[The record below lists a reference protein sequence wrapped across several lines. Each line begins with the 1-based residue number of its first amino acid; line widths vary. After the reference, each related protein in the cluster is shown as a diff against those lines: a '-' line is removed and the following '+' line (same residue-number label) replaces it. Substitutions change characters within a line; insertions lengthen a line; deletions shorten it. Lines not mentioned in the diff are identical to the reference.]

1 MDAKNF
7 SLDQSTASAV
17 YSLLDAVDSESTADE
32 FDIGTHSK
40 THDFDKHL
48 KVAVREG
55 IDPSDSIS
63 ELEETTDTAAE
74 MEKMAASTFSRYTND
89 RDYCA
94 VVRTMLE
101 LPHTPQL
108 THQRAVERKRFQQ
121 LMRGIVATDATN
133 FELTRSVVV
142 SDD

>member
-40 THDFDKHL
+40 THDFDNHL

-55 IDPSDSIS
+55 IDPSDSLA

>member
-1 MDAKNF
+1 
-7 SLDQSTASAV
+7 
-17 YSLLDAVDSESTADE
+17 
-32 FDIGTHSK
+32 
-40 THDFDKHL
+40 
-48 KVAVREG
+48 VREG

>member
-32 FDIGTHSK
+32 FDIGAHSK
-40 THDFDKHL
+40 THDFDNHL

-55 IDPSDSIS
+55 IDPSDSLA